1 MSGSAQVPAPP
12 AGSEPVSPVSGSAH
26 VPAPHGSKPAGPAR
40 RGRGPWV
47 AGLAVALLVAGV
59 VSWYASASPDGLEW
73 AAEQAG
79 FLDTAEDSAVAAS
92 PLADYGVSGVGSER
106 LSGGLAGV
114 VGVLVT
120 LLLAGGLALLLRRRG
135 RDAAPAED

>member
-1 MSGSAQVPAPP
+1 MSGAAHVPAPP
-12 AGSEPVSPVSGSAH
+12 AGSEPVSTG
-26 VPAPHGSKPAGPAR
+26 R
-40 RGRGPWV
+40 RGRGLWV
-47 AGLAVALLVAGV
+47 VGLAVALVVAGV

-79 FLDTAEDSAVAAS
+79 FLDTAEDSAAAGS
-92 PLADYGVSGVGSER
+92 PLADYGVAGVGSER

-120 LLLAGGLALLLRRRG
+120 LLLAGGLTMLLRRRG
-135 RDAAPAED
+135 RDAVSAED